1 MTLLSTGYKTM
12 SFMSTGNT
20 SMRFTSTGNGRSIAL
35 NNYKFALHI
44 YGALLLPNIEVC
56 SKFVQICNILG
67 KFVILRYDKK
77 FFIEYAKLAARIQ
90 QKSQVENLSKCSW

>member
-1 MTLLSTGYKTM
+1 MRLFIETSVVANLGRSHVDLKY
-12 SFMSTGNT
+12 TGNQ
-20 SMRFTSTGNGRSIAL
+20 GI
-35 NNYKFALHI
+35 
-44 YGALLLPNIEVC
+44 
-56 SKFVQICNILG
+56 G